1 MQKARKTD
9 NIPSNYKNV
18 YLIIDK
24 ITQDMKKTAV
34 KGHEKLQ

>member
-1 MQKARKTD
+1 MQKARKQ

-18 YLIIDK
+18 YLVVDDK
-24 ITQDMKKTAV
+24 KETAV